1 MRGTCPGHISCQA
14 TLVSFLSVFV
24 LFSFNFVKPACYWD
38 PLPLRALSKLE
49 SKVCGWFGTRQTQG
63 SRPIISLTS
72 LNWAQM
78 PWESCFSRWK
88 LGKLFQELH
97 PGACWLAL
105 GLVLPITTLRGLAS
119 GGCWVLLWWAT
130 WWLASPPGQEKLL
143 RLLKHITKTQF
154 THKPNWWGWWC

>member
-105 GLVLPITTLRGLAS
+105 GLYSR
-119 GGCWVLLWWAT
+119 
-130 WWLASPPGQEKLL
+130 SPPHHYLEGLSIR
-143 RLLKHITKTQF
+143 RLLGIALMSRLVSGFSPRAREAAQAFKT
-154 THKPNWWGWWC
+154 HY